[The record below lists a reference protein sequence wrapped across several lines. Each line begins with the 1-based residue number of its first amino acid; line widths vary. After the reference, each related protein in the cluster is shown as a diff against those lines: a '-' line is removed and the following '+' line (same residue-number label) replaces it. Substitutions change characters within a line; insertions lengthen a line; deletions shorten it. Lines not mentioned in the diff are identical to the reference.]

1 MKKLIIDHK
10 SIKEKYWKNND
21 LNKKKLFNIFK
32 LI

>member
-10 SIKEKYWKNND
+10 SIKEKYWQNN
-21 LNKKKLFNIFK
+21 NFNTKKLFNIFK